1 MSPESIIGE
10 ASKLPLPALEKVA
23 QALEFEVLG
32 RLQESGRDQT
42 EPGRCPQ

>member
-10 ASKLPLPALEKVA
+10 ARKLPLPALEKVA

-32 RLQESGRDQT
+32 RLQESGRDQIKQ
-42 EPGRCPQ
+42 GRCPQ